1 MERINEICGK
11 VVALDTSPF
20 IYYIEANPK
29 YLSFLNAFFRA
40 NSKGDFLIVT
50 STITLLEVLVHP
62 LRLLEVE
69 LAQKYENI
77 LRNSTG
83 IELISTRAEI
93 AVKAAELRAKS
104 GLRTPDAIQIATA
117 LWAGADYFLSNDKE
131 LKRIKEIEVLMLSG

>member
-1 MERINEICGK
+1 M
-11 VVALDTSPF
+11 
-20 IYYIEANPK
+20 YYIEANPK